1 MTECF
6 STAQKYTGLLILNDR
21 IESDS
26 VNFFLFNSLWFLNFS
41 AESLIYMYET
51 F

>member
-1 MTECF
+1 MTEHF

-41 AESLIYMYET
+41 AESYLHV
-51 F
+51 